1 MAANDEFGALT
12 FGKWVLVAG
21 REEGETLEQVMSGL
35 FAELRVPLFRYVVA
49 ILSSASEA
57 EDVTQECFLRL
68 FLELRSGKS
77 LDSPKA
83 WLFRVG
89 HNLALD
95 RWRSASPEQGLD
107 GPARNVADE
116 RYPSSEEAM
125 LQQERL
131 AWMHAAIN
139 RLSTQQRLCLHLRT
153 ESFRYREIADIL
165 GVSESTVCE
174 NIRRGLSHLMK
185 DCHEL

>member
-1 MAANDEFGALT
+1 MATKDEFGSLT
-12 FGKWVLVAG
+12 LGKWLFVAG
-21 REEGETLEQVMSGL
+21 REEGETLEQVLSGL
-35 FAELRVPLFRYVVA
+35 FNELRVPLFRYVVA
-49 ILSSASEA
+49 LLGSAAEA
-57 EDVTQECFLRL
+57 EDVTQECFLKL
-68 FLELRSGKS
+68 FLELRSGRS
-77 LDSPKA
+77 LDHPKA

-89 HNLALD
+89 HNLVLD
-95 RWRSASPEQGLD
+95 RWRSALPEQGLD

-116 RYPSSEEAM
+116 RSPSSEAAM

-131 AWMHAAIN
+131 ALMRAAIN
-139 RLSTQQRLCLHLRT
+139 RLSTQQRMCLHLRT

>member
-1 MAANDEFGALT
+1 MAANDDLGALT
-12 FGKWVLVAG
+12 LGKWLFVAP
-21 REEGETLEQVMSGL
+21 REEAQTLDQVLSVL
-35 FAELRVPLFRYVVA
+35 FDELRLPLYRYVVA
-49 ILSSASEA
+49 MLGSAAEA
-57 EDVTQECFLRL
+57 EDVTQECFVKL
-68 FLELRSGKS
+68 FLEMRSGHS

-89 HNLALD
+89 HNLVLD
-95 RWRSASPEQGLD
+95 RWRSTSPAHSLD
-107 GPARNVADE
+107 GPALNVADE
-116 RYPSSEEAM
+116 RYPSSEEAV

-131 AWMHAAIN
+131 ALMRAAIN

-153 ESFRYREIADIL
+153 ESFRYREIANIL

-174 NIRRGLSHLMK
+174 NIRRGLSRLMK